1 MKKHS
6 SKKVSAGKR
15 FSHFL
20 RHYFGYVLL
29 AFLCAVVT
37 VLVVSVGA

>member
-6 SKKVSAGKR
+6 NKNKVSAGKR
-15 FSHFL
+15 FAHFL
-20 RHYFGYVLL
+20 KHYFGYVVL

-37 VLVVSVGA
+37 VLVVAVC